1 MGLLG
6 YYRKFIK
13 DFAKITKP
21 LTKQLK
27 GNNKTITIDD
37 EFTKTVDF
45 CKILLTNDP
54 ILQYPDFTKPF
65 ILTTDASNFALGAV
79 LSQGTLQNDKPV
91 CFASRTL
98 SDTEVNYSTIEKEM
112 LAIIWAVQYYR
123 PYLFGTKFT
132 IVTDHKPLT
141 WLMNFKQ
148 PNSKVIRWRL
158 QLLEYDFEVVYKNG
172 SQNVIA
178 DALSRSN
185 ANLNHNEIVPNSPY
199 ECPVSDKP
207 LNDFNI
213 QLVIK
218 LSQDTGYNTS
228 TPSKHK
234 LRREYYRPLF
244 QLEDIIS
251 VLKQSLKPNKLCAIF
266 APDDIFEIINKAYQM
281 HFPTNGPFKIVR
293 CLSFLPELTDD
304 SEITRTIVDYH
315 TKNNHRGIDE
325 TFLHLK
331 RKIFFPYMK
340 DKITKIIRTCET
352 CLKLKYD
359 RHPQKIPFQIT
370 ETPLKPLDIV
380 HIDIYTINNN
390 YNLTIIDKFSK
401 FAAAYPIPN
410 RNCINVVKS
419 LKHFI
424 SQFGIPRKLVY
435 DQGAEFSSDMFS
447 NFCSQYNIVLHVT
460 SFQQSSSNSPVER
473 LHSTFTEIYR
483 IIIDTRKQ
491 LKLNTEHD
499 ETMSETLIT
508 YNSAIH
514 SATEHTP
521 FELFTGRTHTFEN
534 NTKFSNEH
542 DYLVK
547 LNEFKQKI
555 YPLIADK
562 LSEKAL
568 QRTLKINE
576 TRTPPATLEPET
588 LVLRKEN
595 RKIITQSFTRPR
607 PNPGYH

>member
-218 LSQDTGYNTS
+218 LSQDTGLN
-228 TPSKHK
+228 
-234 LRREYYRPLF
+234 
-244 QLEDIIS
+244 
-251 VLKQSLKPNKLCAIF
+251 
-266 APDDIFEIINKAYQM
+266 
-281 HFPTNGPFKIVR
+281 
-293 CLSFLPELTDD
+293 SF
-304 SEITRTIVDYH
+304 
-315 TKNNHRGIDE
+315 
-325 TFLHLK
+325 
-331 RKIFFPYMK
+331 
-340 DKITKIIRTCET
+340 
-352 CLKLKYD
+352 
-359 RHPQKIPFQIT
+359 
-370 ETPLKPLDIV
+370 
-380 HIDIYTINNN
+380 
-390 YNLTIIDKFSK
+390 
-401 FAAAYPIPN
+401 
-410 RNCINVVKS
+410 
-419 LKHFI
+419 
-424 SQFGIPRKLVY
+424 
-435 DQGAEFSSDMFS
+435 
-447 NFCSQYNIVLHVT
+447 
-460 SFQQSSSNSPVER
+460 
-473 LHSTFTEIYR
+473 
-483 IIIDTRKQ
+483 
-491 LKLNTEHD
+491 
-499 ETMSETLIT
+499 
-508 YNSAIH
+508 
-514 SATEHTP
+514 
-521 FELFTGRTHTFEN
+521 
-534 NTKFSNEH
+534 
-542 DYLVK
+542 
-547 LNEFKQKI
+547 
-555 YPLIADK
+555 
-562 LSEKAL
+562 
-568 QRTLKINE
+568 
-576 TRTPPATLEPET
+576 
-588 LVLRKEN
+588 
-595 RKIITQSFTRPR
+595 
-607 PNPGYH
+607 